1 MANIWLKSKTT
12 KNAFPKRRWARFK
25 NYWFQTK
32 KKGIPG
38 PRTFAYVPDVVPYIF
53 TQSIGRKTNSLGE

>member
-1 MANIWLKSKTT
+1 MHSQKDDGPGLRTIG
-12 KNAFPKRRWARFK
+12 FRP
-25 NYWFQTK
+25 K